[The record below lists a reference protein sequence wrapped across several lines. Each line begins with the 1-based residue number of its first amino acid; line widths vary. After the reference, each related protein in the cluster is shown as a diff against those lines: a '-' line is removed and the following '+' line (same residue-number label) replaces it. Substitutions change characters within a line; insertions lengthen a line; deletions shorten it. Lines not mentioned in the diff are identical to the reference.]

1 MFKGEQ
7 VYLRLVELS
16 DASTILL
23 WENDTENWKVSET
36 EVPFDLNSILTLI
49 EQAQQIR
56 TYGQLRFMICLN
68 ETNESIGT
76 IDLFDANF
84 KHKRAGVGVLIADKS
99 NRNKGFAKE
108 ALLLLVKYANEILG
122 LKNLYCT
129 IHSNN
134 ELSVKLFESIG
145 FNFVGARKDW
155 YLEKGKWLDELMYQL
170 CLEN

>member
-7 VYLRLVELS
+7 VYIRLVESS
-16 DASTILL
+16 DAGTILL
-23 WENDTENWKVSET
+23 WENNPENWKVSET

-68 ETNESIGT
+68 STNESIGT

-84 KHKRAGVGVLIADKS
+84 KHKRAGVGILIAEKS
-99 NRNKGFAKE
+99 QRNKGFAKE
-108 ALLLLVKYANEILG
+108 ALVLIIKYSKEVLG
-122 LKNLYCT
+122 FKNIYCT
-129 IHSNN
+129 IHSDNDS
-134 ELSVKLFESIG
+134 SVKLFESIG
-145 FNFVGARKDW
+145 FKFVGVRKDW